1 LPKCQFT
8 REYYDIEIGK
18 SVIFNCPEEPLSSGF
33 CIFHEKDYLQDKTN
47 NEEHKRKVLERLKDK
62 VNHAISNNEPLF
74 CIGFQLPDFSLS
86 DLSISNELTDFTK
99 PVYFSESQFYGK
111 ADFSKAGFIKGACFS
126 EANFQGEAA
135 FNVAYIE
142 GACFSE
148 ANFQGE
154 AAFNVANF
162 VETNFHGANF
172 QGEAGFN
179 LAIFYGRAEFYEA
192 KFRKIADFSTTN
204 FQGEAAFNAA
214 NFQGFAA
221 FNAAKFGGEAY
232 FGGANFQKGAF
243 FNNSEFYSKTYFS
256 GHFAYASFNYVLFE
270 GKEKVIFDIENLSNV
285 SFMNTDI
292 TGVRFRDEARWGGK
306 KVEYN
311 KFWGGQKVKEDKF
324 KIVDERLLEKEI
336 KEEEDHTT
344 KHFNLGSIK
353 AVYRSLRE
361 NYEYRMRYDEAGQ
374 FFIREM
380 ELKRKYREVLS
391 KEEENSPEIKQNNW
405 FRRNF
410 SLTGLYYNLFVY
422 GEDLKRPALI
432 LLLPLFILSTL
443 YWGAIDPSS
452 SSINDGFA
460 RWFNATERT
469 LFNMSQ
475 IEREHPQLVDTA
487 IKTASLAI
495 LGTLLIPLRRKFERR
510 FR

>member
-135 FNVAYIE
+135 FNVA
-142 GACFSE
+142 
-148 ANFQGE
+148 
-154 AAFNVANF
+154 NF

-192 KFRKIADFSTTN
+192 KFRKIADFSTT
-204 FQGEAAFNAA
+204 